1 MFSYKLLPIEIIDQI
16 FAFWA
21 SQSLK
26 LNRNTCFL
34 GFNSSL
40 EVNSHVAKP
49 EKLALKNVNF
59 SLLSFKWRSY
69 DNDFWPIN
77 LRDLSKILGA

>member
-1 MFSYKLLPIEIIDQI
+1 MFSYKLLPIETIDQI
-16 FAFWA
+16 FAFWV

-26 LNRNTCFL
+26 LNRNTYFL

-40 EVNSHVAKP
+40 AVNSHVAKP
-49 EKLALKNVNF
+49 GKLALKNVNF
-59 SLLSFKWRSY
+59 SLLPFKWRSY

-77 LRDLSKILGA
+77 LRDLRKILGA